1 METSSF
7 PRFRFG
13 VFDVDVRSG
22 EIRKGGSKIKL
33 QEKPFQLLLLLLEQ
47 PGEVVTREQ
56 LREAL
61 WPADTFVD
69 FDHSL
74 GTAVAKLRAAL
85 GDSAKSPRFVE
96 TVASRGYRF
105 IGPVTTDASSEHVEA
120 VPTVATLTPAGS
132 TSPEAVTPSDP
143 GPRPVAKTRRR
154 AAVIAAVASVAVV
167 AAIVFGF
174 TRAGARGLFGGPRP
188 SSIRSLAVLPLQNLS
203 KDPSE
208 EYFVDGMTE
217 QLITTLAQLHG
228 IEVISRTSAMQ
239 YRTSTKRVPEIGREL
254 NADAVIEGSVVR
266 SGNRVRITAQL
277 IDARSDQHLWA
288 RSYDRDFGDVL
299 ALQNEIASAIAEEIR
314 IRLSPEEKTRL
325 AQARTVSAAAQEA
338 YLRGRYHLNQGDEA
352 AVRKSVD
359 DFTAAIA
366 ADSQDARSYS
376 GLSQA
381 YIALTDF
388 YERPTETMP
397 RAKTAAEAAIRLDDT
412 LADAHVSRGA
422 VRFLYDWDWNG
433 AESEFRRALSLNN
446 ASADAHVWY
455 GVFLSQMGRL
465 DEAFAEMDR
474 AEALDPLSVPVR
486 FNAGWVKYLAR
497 RNDEAIAEWRKALE
511 IEPNLGVAHTSIWL
525 AYARKDA
532 AADPPPVD
540 PEESSPLDLA
550 TRAGA
555 YAIGG
560 KRVEA
565 QRVLARLK
573 DLSTHRYVCPYEV
586 ATAHAAL
593 DQRDE
598 AIEWLHRGLDARSIC
613 MPDLKVDPR
622 FDSLRADPRFQELLR
637 SVGFRDQ

>member
-1 METSSF
+1 MAPRSF
-7 PRFRFG
+7 QRFRFG
-13 VFDVDVRSG
+13 VFEVDARSG
-22 EIRKGGSKIKL
+22 ELRKSGSKVKL
-33 QEKPFQLLLLLLEQ
+33 QEKPFQLLLLLLEHA
-47 PGEVVTREQ
+47 GEVVTRDE

-74 GTAVAKLRAAL
+74 GTAVAKLRTAL
-85 GDSAKSPRFVE
+85 GDSAKNPRFVE

-105 IGPVTTDASSEHVEA
+105 IAPVTSSDMDVDIESGIESQPA
-120 VPTVATLTPAGS
+120 VAAH
-132 TSPEAVTPSDP
+132 AN
-143 GPRPVAKTRRR
+143 PRPPAPATHR
-154 AAVIAAVASVAVV
+154 AVVLAAMSAAAVALL
-167 AAIVFGF
+167 AATVFGF
-174 TRAGARGLFGGPRP
+174 NIGGARGLLTASLRSP
-188 SSIRSLAVLPLQNLS
+188 IRSLAVLPLQNLS

-228 IEVISRTSAMQ
+228 IEVISRTSTMQ
-239 YRTSTKRVPEIGREL
+239 YKTTSKGVPEIGREL
-254 NADAVIEGSVVR
+254 NADAVIEGSVDR
-266 SGNRVRITAQL
+266 SGDRVRITAQL
-277 IDARSDQHLWA
+277 VDARSDQHLWA
-288 RSYDRDFGDVL
+288 RSYERDFDDVL
-299 ALQNEIASAIAEEIR
+299 ALQNEIAGAIADEIR

-325 AQARTVSAAAQEA
+325 GQVPVVTAAAEEA

-352 AVRKSVD
+352 AVRKSID
-359 DFTAAIA
+359 EFTAAIA
-366 ADSQDARSYS
+366 AAPNDARSYA
-376 GLSQA
+376 GLVQA

-397 RAKTAAEAAIRLDDT
+397 RAKAAAETAVRLDDN
-412 LADAHVSRGA
+412 LADAHAALGA
-422 VRFLYDWDWNG
+422 VRFIYDWDWKG
-433 AESEFRRALSLNN
+433 AEAEFRRALSL
-446 ASADAHVWY
+446 SSTSSDAHVWY
-455 GVFLSQMGRL
+455 GVFLSQMGRF
-465 DEAFAEMDR
+465 DEAFAEIDR

-497 RNDEAIAEWRKALE
+497 RNDEAIAEWRKAVD
-511 IEPNLGVAHTSIWL
+511 IEPHLGVVHTSIWL

-540 PEESSPLDLA
+540 PEENSPLDLA

-573 DLSTHRYVCPYEV
+573 DMSNHRYVCPYEV

-593 DQRDE
+593 NQRDE
-598 AIEWLHRGLDARSIC
+598 AIEWLHRGLDARSVC